1 MMNKLVKAMKNLEEE
16 KVVGEVQS
24 RLQDNEDPIKILED
38 LQDGMRLV
46 GDEYENGS
54 YYLSELIMSA
64 TVFQKAAEL
73 LSDKLAASSS
83 QAEHGTF
90 VIGTVKDDI
99 HDIGKNIVATLLA
112 CRGFNVVDLGVDVP
126 AEAFIEAIK
135 EHKPGVVGL
144 SCLLTTAFDSMKN
157 IVKAIEKAGLRSNL
171 SILIGGATID
181 SNTSK
186 YVGADAFC
194 LNANQAVITAQKMS
208 GGAK

>member
-1 MMNKLVKAMKNLEEE
+1 MMNTLVEAMKNLEED
-16 KVVGEVQS
+16 KVIGEVQS
-24 RLQDNEDPIKILED
+24 RLQANEDPIAILED

-46 GDEYENGS
+46 GDEYEKGS

-64 TVFQKAAEL
+64 VVFQKAAEL
-73 LSDKLAASSS
+73 LSEKLSVSSNK
-83 QAEHGTF
+83 AEYGTF

-99 HDIGKNIVATLLA
+99 HDIGKNIAATLLG

-126 AEAFIEAIK
+126 ADQFIEAIK
-135 EHKPGVVGL
+135 EHKPAIVGL

-157 IVKAIEKAGLRSNL
+157 IVDAIEEAGLRAGL

-181 SNTSK
+181 ANTAN

-194 LNANQAVITAQKMS
+194 LNANDAVITAQKMS

>member
-1 MMNKLVKAMKNLEEE
+1 MNELVQAMKNLEENT
-16 KVVGEVQS
+16 VVGKVQS

-38 LQDGMRLV
+38 LQEGMRQV
-46 GDEYENGS
+46 GDEYEKGS

-64 TVFQKAAEL
+64 VVFQKAAAI
-73 LSDKLAASSS
+73 LSEKLAASSS
-83 QAEHGTF
+83 KAEHGTF

-135 EHKPGVVGL
+135 AHKPGVVGL
-144 SCLLTTAFDSMKN
+144 SCLLTTAFDSMKD
-157 IVKAIEKAGLRSNL
+157 IVDAIEKAGLRSGL
-171 SILIGGATID
+171 SIIIGGATID
-181 SNTSK
+181 ATTSK

-194 LNANQAVITAQKMS
+194 LNANDAVLTAQKMS

>member
-1 MMNKLVKAMKNLEEE
+1 MMNTLVEAMKNLEED
-16 KVVGEVQS
+16 KVVGEVQN
-24 RLQDNEDPIKILED
+24 RLQENEDPIPILED

-46 GDEYENGS
+46 GDEYEKGS

-64 TVFQKAAEL
+64 VVFQKAAEL
-73 LSDKLAASSS
+73 LSEKLSVSSS
-83 QAEHGTF
+83 KAEYGTF

-99 HDIGKNIVATLLA
+99 HDIGKNIAATLLG

-157 IVKAIEKAGLRSNL
+157 IVDAIEKAGLRSGL

-181 SNTSK
+181 SNTCK

-194 LNANQAVITAQKMS
+194 LNANDAVKTAQKMS

>member
-1 MMNKLVKAMKNLEEE
+1 MMNKLVETMKNLEED

-24 RLQDNEDPIKILED
+24 RLQGNEDPIKILED
-38 LQDGMRLV
+38 LQNGMRLV
-46 GDEYENGS
+46 GDEYEKGN

-73 LSDKLAASSS
+73 LNEKLSASCS
-83 QAEHGTF
+83 QPEYGTF

-135 EHKPGVVGL
+135 KNKPAVVGL

-157 IVKAIEKAGLRSNL
+157 IINAIEKAGLRSGR